1 MTDFVRSLLRNIE
14 HQSATLLYFGITV
27 TKSKLMVDIQ
37 SPPVPLIII
46 AEDIRFILILKRKT
60 GRLIFNLPH

>member
-37 SPPVPLIII
+37 SP
-46 AEDIRFILILKRKT
+46 AAYYYR
-60 GRLIFNLPH
+60 GRYTIYIDFKKKNRAIDF